1 MVITEDPARSA
12 RAARILVADDDVEI
26 RSLLV
31 AALRQSGHVVSQAR
45 DGLELLTVL
54 SAVSTHQL
62 EPPAAVVSDI
72 RMPLFTGIDA
82 LRNARGFGLDV
93 PFILMTAY
101 RDPKVLADAHALGA
115 SALFDKPFDIDLL
128 LREVGAAVGLSRA

>member
-1 MVITEDPARSA
+1 MVNTEGPIHGERP
-12 RAARILVADDDVEI
+12 ARILVADDDVEI
-26 RSLLV
+26 RCLLV
-31 AALRQSGHVVSQAR
+31 AALRQNGHLVSQAR
-45 DGLELLTVL
+45 DGLELLSVL

-62 EPPAAVVSDI
+62 EPPAAVISDI
-72 RMPLFTGIDA
+72 RMPLFSGIEA

-128 LREVGAAVGLSRA
+128 LREIGAAVGRAA

>member
-1 MVITEDPARSA
+1 MLNTEASIHAERP
-12 RAARILVADDDVEI
+12 ARILVADDDVEI

-31 AALRQSGHVVSQAR
+31 AALRRSGHLVSQAR

-62 EPPAAVVSDI
+62 EPPAAVISDI
-72 RMPLFTGIDA
+72 RMPLFSGLDA

-101 RDPKVLADAHALGA
+101 RDPEVLADAHALGA

-128 LREVGAAVGLSRA
+128 LREIGAAVGRSA

>member
-1 MVITEDPARSA
+1 MTNTEAANPSNRP
-12 RAARILVADDDVEI
+12 ARILVADDDAEI
-26 RSLLV
+26 RCLLV
-31 AALRQSGHVVSQAR
+31 AALRQSGHLVSQAR

-72 RMPLFTGIDA
+72 RMPLFSGIDA

-101 RDPKVLADAHALGA
+101 RDPAVLADAHALGA
-115 SALFDKPFDIDLL
+115 SALFAKPFDIDLL
-128 LREVGAAVGLSRA
+128 LREIGAAVGRAA